1 MAKGSKRAMPYR
13 RHKPIS
19 PKSLA
24 NLTPL
29 KKGQNTGR
37 KGNRVGRKPGSS
49 TIVAAIRSKLDD
61 KVRKLFDAAAI
72 KAGRVS
78 LTKRCLDKRLADAIA
93 EMALKQVLKGDLGWF
108 REIVARAEGAVAQ
121 TVNLTT
127 SAKAPTPEEAAA
139 AIEASYRAEERERLD
154 ATDS

>member
-1 MAKGSKRAMPYR
+1 MAYKSVEEQ
-13 RHKPIS
+13 RHEAI
-19 PKSLA
+19 LA
-24 NLTPL
+24 VLT
-29 KKGQNTGR
+29 
-37 KGNRVGRKPGSS
+37 
-49 TIVAAIRSKLDD
+49 TIAEGIIYMA
-61 KVRKLFDAAAI
+61 DAQTQALAD
-72 KAGRVS
+72 
-78 LTKRCLDKRLADAIA
+78 LTSAVTSLADAIA